1 MTHVRTVLLAI
12 ALPAFAT
19 GCLVREGNPYNV
31 GTFPHEWVL
40 PGPDDEILVTE
51 PIPFEELKDF
61 VRERESEG
69 WEVIG
74 YEAASLPEGVMVDKT
89 ELDRPSKT
97 KRGPWTF
104 DIPKTMDDGLDPPA
118 PKLRE
123 PDGAAVDSI
132 PPYLDE
138 GVKTHRQRYILVLRR
153 WL

>member
-1 MTHVRTVLLAI
+1 MGRLILAAAAPALLA
-12 ALPAFAT
+12 
-19 GCLVREGNPYNV
+19 GCLMREGNPGNV
-31 GTFPHEWVL
+31 GVYPHEWSF
-40 PGPDDEILVTE
+40 PGPDYEIKVVG
-51 PIPFEELKDF
+51 PVPFEELKDF

-69 WEVIG
+69 WEVFG
-74 YEAASLPEGVMVDKT
+74 CEPSSLSEDVMVDTT
-89 ELDRPSKT
+89 ELDRPSKA

-123 PDGAAVDSI
+123 ADGTPVESI

-138 GVKTHRQRYILVLRR
+138 GVKTHRQKYLIVLRR